1 MAQREWV
8 EKDFYSE
15 LGVAADASAD
25 EIKRAARKLLAE
37 NHPDRNPGNKAAE
50 DRYKAVSEAKEVLTD
65 PAKRNEYDETRR
77 LFAGGG
83 FGRRFGDGYPGGN
96 FGGFGGGYGS
106 DGTEFNLNDLFDAAG
121 QTGGTNIGDLFG
133 GLFGRGAAPRP
144 SRPRRGND
152 LETEAELSFVE
163 AAKGVAMPLRLT
175 SPAPCTNCHGSGA
188 RPGTSPKV
196 CPSCN
201 GSGVISRNQ
210 GAFGFSEPCT
220 DCRGSGSIIE
230 QPCEQCKGTG
240 VATRTRT
247 INVRIPPGVENGQ
260 RIRLAGQGE
269 AGLRGAP
276 SGDLY
281 VTVHVRPDQVF
292 GRDGDDL
299 TVTIPVSFSELAL
312 GTTLSVP
319 TLDGKVGV
327 RVPKGTADGRILRVR
342 GRGVP
347 KRTGGNGDLLVTVK
361 VTVPP
366 NLEGAAK
373 DALEAYSAAE
383 RSSGFDPRAGWAGSR

>member
-8 EKDFYSE
+8 EKDFYKE
-15 LGVAADASAD
+15 LGVSPDASQD
-25 EIKRAARKLLAE
+25 EIKRVARKLLAE
-37 NHPDRNPGNKAAE
+37 NHPDRNPDNKPAE

-65 PAKRNEYDETRR
+65 PAKRKEYDETRR

-83 FGRRFGDGYPGGN
+83 FGRRFNGGD
-96 FGGFGGGYGS
+96 FTGGFGVGG
-106 DGTEFNLNDLFDAAG
+106 DGAEFNLNDLFDAAG
-121 QTGGTNIGDLFG
+121 RTGGTNIGDLFG
-133 GLFGRGAAPRP
+133 GLFGRGAPPRP

-152 LETEAELSFVE
+152 LETEAELSFLE
-163 AAKGVAMPLRLT
+163 ATKGVAMPLRLT

-196 CPSCN
+196 CPTCN
-201 GSGVISRNQ
+201 GSGVINRNQ

-230 QPCEQCKGTG
+230 HPCDECKGTG
-240 VATRTRT
+240 VTTRTRT
-247 INVRIPPGVENGQ
+247 INVRIPPGVEDGQ

-281 VTVHVRPDQVF
+281 VTVHVRPDKVF

-299 TVTIPVSFSELAL
+299 TVTVPVSFTELAL

-327 RVPKGTADGRILRVR
+327 RVPKGTTDGRILRVR

-347 KRTGGNGDLLVTVK
+347 KRSGGQGDLLVTVK
-361 VTVPP
+361 VAVPP

-373 DALEAYSAAE
+373 EALESYAVAE
-383 RSSGFDPRAGWAGSR
+383 RSSGFDPRAGWAGNR

>member
-8 EKDFYSE
+8 EKDFYKE
-15 LGVAADASAD
+15 LGVSSDASQDAVKKAYRKLSKELHED
-25 EIKRAARKLLAE
+25 VNPDPAAR
-37 NHPDRNPGNKAAE
+37 
-50 DRYKAVSEAKEVLTD
+50 DRYKAVTEAYSVLSD
-65 PAKRNEYDETRR
+65 SAKRKEYDETRR

-83 FGRRFGDGYPGGN
+83 GFGRRFNNGGGGAG
-96 FGGFGGGYGS
+96 GGFGG
-106 DGTEFNLNDLFDAAG
+106 DGAEFNLGDLFDAAG
-121 QTGGTNIGDLFG
+121 QTGGANIGDLFG
-133 GLFGRGAAPRP
+133 GLFGRGAQQARP

-152 LETEAELSFVE
+152 LETETELDFLE
-163 AAKGVAMPLRLT
+163 ATKGVAMPLRLT

-196 CPSCN
+196 CPNCN

-220 DCRGSGSIIE
+220 ECRGSGSIIE
-230 QPCEQCKGTG
+230 NPCEECRGTG
-240 VATRTRT
+240 VTTRTRT
-247 INVRIPPGVENGQ
+247 INVRIPPGVEDGQ

-281 VTVHVRPDQVF
+281 VTVHVKPDKVF
-292 GRDGDDL
+292 GRDGNDL
-299 TVTIPVSFSELAL
+299 TVTVPVSFSELAL

-327 RVPKGTADGRILRVR
+327 RVPKGTSDGRILRVR

-347 KRTGGNGDLLVTVK
+347 KRSGGHGDLLVTVK
-361 VTVPP
+361 VAVPP
-366 NLEGAAK
+366 NLEGESQE
-373 DALEAYSAAE
+373 ALEAYAKAE
-383 RSSGFDPRAGWAGSR
+383 RATGFDPRAGWAGA

>member
-8 EKDFYSE
+8 EKDFYKE
-15 LGVAADASAD
+15 LGVSSDADEK
-25 EIKRAARKLLAE
+25 EIKRAARKVLAD
-37 NHPDRNPGNKAAE
+37 NHPDRNPGNTAAEEKYKAA
-50 DRYKAVSEAKEVLTD
+50 SEAKEVLTD
-65 PAKRNEYDETRR
+65 PAKRKEYDETRR

-83 FGRRFGDGYPGGN
+83 FGRRFNNGGGGG
-96 FGGFGGGYGS
+96 FGGFGG
-106 DGTEFNLNDLFDAAG
+106 DGADFNLGDLFDAAG
-121 QTGGTNIGDLFG
+121 QTGGANIGDLFG
-133 GLFGRGAAPRP
+133 GLFGRGAQQPRP

-152 LETEAELSFVE
+152 LETETQLDFLE
-163 AAKGVAMPLRLT
+163 ATKGVAMPLRLT

-196 CPSCN
+196 CANCN
-201 GSGVISRNQ
+201 GAGVVNRNQ
-210 GAFGFSEPCT
+210 GSFGFSEPCP

-230 QPCEQCKGTG
+230 HPCDECHGTG
-240 VATRTRT
+240 VTTRTRT
-247 INVRIPPGVENGQ
+247 INVRIPPGVEDGQ

-281 VTVHVRPDQVF
+281 VTVHVRPDKVF

-299 TVTIPVSFSELAL
+299 TVTVPVSFTELAL

-347 KRTGGNGDLLVTVK
+347 KRSGGHGDLLVTVK
-361 VTVPP
+361 VSVPSE
-366 NLEGAAK
+366 LEGEALE
-373 DALEAYSAAE
+373 ALEAYAAAE
-383 RSSGFDPRAGWAGSR
+383 RASGFDPRAGWGGNRV

>member
-8 EKDFYSE
+8 EKDFYKE
-15 LGVAADASAD
+15 LGVSPDASQD
-25 EIKRAARKLLAE
+25 EIKRVSRKLLAE
-37 NHPDRNPGNKAAE
+37 NHPDRNPDDKPAE

-65 PAKRNEYDETRR
+65 PAKRKEYDETRR

-83 FGRRFGDGYPGGN
+83 FGRRFNGGD
-96 FGGFGGGYGS
+96 FTGGFGVGG
-106 DGTEFNLNDLFDAAG
+106 DGAEFNLNDLFDAAG
-121 QTGGTNIGDLFG
+121 RTGGTNIGDLFG
-133 GLFGRGAAPRP
+133 GLFGRGAPPRP

-152 LETEAELSFVE
+152 LETEAELSFLE
-163 AAKGVAMPLRLT
+163 ATKGVAMPLRLT

-196 CPSCN
+196 CPTCN
-201 GSGVISRNQ
+201 GSGVINRNQ

-230 QPCEQCKGTG
+230 HPCDECKGTG
-240 VATRTRT
+240 VTTRTRT
-247 INVRIPPGVENGQ
+247 INVRIPPGVEDGQ

-281 VTVHVRPDQVF
+281 VTVHVRPDKVF

-299 TVTIPVSFSELAL
+299 TVTVPVSFTELAL

-327 RVPKGTADGRILRVR
+327 RVPKGTTDGRILRVR

-347 KRTGGNGDLLVTVK
+347 KRSGGQGDLLVTVK
-361 VTVPP
+361 VAVPP

-373 DALEAYSAAE
+373 EALEAYAVAE
-383 RSSGFDPRAGWAGSR
+383 RSSGFDPRAGWAGNR

>member
-8 EKDFYSE
+8 EKDFYKE
-15 LGVAADASAD
+15 LGVSSDATQD
-25 EIKRAARKLLAE
+25 EIKRVARKLLAE
-37 NHPDRNPGNKAAE
+37 NHPDRNPDNKAAE

-65 PAKRNEYDETRR
+65 AAKRKEYDETRR

-83 FGRRFGDGYPGGN
+83 LGGRRFNGGDFAGGDGA
-96 FGGFGGGYGS
+96 
-106 DGTEFNLNDLFDAAG
+106 EFNLNDLFDAAG
-121 QTGGTNIGDLFG
+121 RSGGANIGDLFG
-133 GLFGRGAAPRP
+133 GLFGGGRGASQRP

-152 LETEAELSFVE
+152 LETEAELSFME
-163 AAKGVAMPLRLT
+163 ATKGVAMPLRLT

-201 GSGVISRNQ
+201 GAGVINRNQ

-220 DCRGSGSIIE
+220 ECRGSGSIIE
-230 QPCEQCKGTG
+230 HPCDECKGTG
-240 VATRTRT
+240 VTTRSRT
-247 INVRIPPGVENGQ
+247 INVRIPPGVEDGQ

-281 VTVHVRPDQVF
+281 VTVHVRPDKVF
-292 GRDGDDL
+292 SRDGDDL
-299 TVTIPVSFSELAL
+299 TVTVPVSFTELAL

-327 RVPKGTADGRILRVR
+327 RLPKGTSDGRILRVR

-347 KRTGGNGDLLVTVK
+347 KRSGGQGDLLVTVK
-361 VTVPP
+361 VAVPP
-366 NLEGAAK
+366 TLEGAAK
-373 DALEAYSAAE
+373 EALEAYAVAE
-383 RSSGFDPRAGWAGSR
+383 RSSGFDPRAGWAGNR

>member
-8 EKDFYSE
+8 EKDFYKE
-15 LGVAADASAD
+15 LGVSSDAKPD

-37 NHPDRNPGNKAAE
+37 NHPDRNPGNQAAE

-65 PAKRNEYDETRR
+65 EKKKKEYDETRR

-83 FGRRFGDGYPGGN
+83 GRRRFNDGNFGN
-96 FGGFGGGYGS
+96 FGGGHGS
-106 DGTEFNLNDLFDAAG
+106 DGAEFNLNDLFDAAG
-121 QTGGTNIGDLFG
+121 QSGGSNIGDLFG

-152 LETEAELSFVE
+152 LETETELNFLE
-163 AAKGVAMPLRLT
+163 ATKGVAMPLRLT

-188 RPGTSPKV
+188 QPGTSPKV
-196 CPSCN
+196 CPACN
-201 GSGVISRNQ
+201 GSGVINRNQ

-230 QPCEQCKGTG
+230 HSCDECKGTG
-240 VATRTRT
+240 VTTRTRT
-247 INVRIPPGVENGQ
+247 INVRIPPGVEDGQ

-281 VTVHVRPDQVF
+281 VTVHVRPDKVF
-292 GRDGDDL
+292 GRNGDDL
-299 TVTIPVSFSELAL
+299 TVAVPVSFSELAL

-347 KRTGGNGDLLVTVK
+347 KRSGGHGDLLVTVK
-361 VTVPP
+361 VAVPP
-366 NLEGAAK
+366 DLEGAAQE
-373 DALEAYSAAE
+373 ALEAYAAAE
-383 RSSGFDPRAGWAGSR
+383 RSSGFDPRAGWAGYRT

>member
-1 MAQREWV
+1 M
-8 EKDFYSE
+8 
-15 LGVAADASAD
+15 
-25 EIKRAARKLLAE
+25 ARKLLAE
-37 NHPDRNPGNKAAE
+37 NHPDRNPDNAAAE
-50 DRYKAVSEAKEVLTD
+50 ERYKAVSEAKEVLTD
-65 PAKRNEYDETRR
+65 PAKRKEYDETRR

-83 FGRRFGDGYPGGN
+83 FGRRFNGGGGGD
-96 FGGFGGGYGS
+96 FAGGFGVGG
-106 DGTEFNLNDLFDAAG
+106 DGAEFNLNDLFDAAG
-121 QTGGTNIGDLFG
+121 RSGGNNIGDLFG
-133 GLFGRGAAPRP
+133 GLFGRGAQTRP

-152 LETEAELSFVE
+152 LETETELDFME
-163 AAKGVAMPLRLT
+163 ATKGVAMPLRLT

-196 CPSCN
+196 CPTCN
-201 GSGVISRNQ
+201 GAGVINRNQ

-220 DCRGSGSIIE
+220 ECRGSGSIIE
-230 QPCEQCKGTG
+230 HPCDECKGTG
-240 VATRTRT
+240 VTTRTRT
-247 INVRIPPGVENGQ
+247 INVRIPPGVEDGQ

-281 VTVHVRPDQVF
+281 VTVHVRPDKVF
-292 GRDGDDL
+292 ARDRDDL
-299 TVTIPVSFSELAL
+299 TVTVPVSFSELAL

-327 RVPKGTADGRILRVR
+327 RVPKGTTDGRILRVR

-347 KRTGGNGDLLVTVK
+347 KRSGGQGDLLVTVK
-361 VTVPP
+361 VAVPP

-373 DALEAYSAAE
+373 EALEAYAVAE
-383 RSSGFDPRAGWAGSR
+383 RSSGFDPRAGWAGNR